1 MVIIWKA
8 LVEYLNNNLRAG
20 RSVNIKRF
28 GSFTFDIETELPRIA
43 TKSTSMTAVNSGAF
57 NLEDQRLDRKHVHN
71 VRPCF
76 VVDSFLQTHLIHYP
90 GKEEITPAKSQ
101 NSIF

>member
-1 MVIIWKA
+1 MI
-8 LVEYLNNNLRAG
+8 EYLTNNLRAG

-43 TKSTSMTAVNSGAF
+43 TKHSSTGAASNF
-57 NLEDQRLDRKHVHN
+57 DIEDQRMDRKHVHN

-76 VVDSFLQTHLIHYP
+76 VVDSFL
-90 GKEEITPAKSQ
+90 
-101 NSIF
+101 